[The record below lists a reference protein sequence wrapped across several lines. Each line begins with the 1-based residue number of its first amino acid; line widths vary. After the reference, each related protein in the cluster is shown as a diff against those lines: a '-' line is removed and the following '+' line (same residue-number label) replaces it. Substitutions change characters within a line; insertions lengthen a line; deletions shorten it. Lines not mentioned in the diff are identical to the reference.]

1 MNKKNKQNKQG
12 KIKSYSNEEL
22 LEKRKDYMEDLKH
35 LYTALSVVSATVSIG
50 NFVGKLGVK
59 AVIKCIE
66 KKIQRIHF
74 EMARRKMILNK

>member
-1 MNKKNKQNKQG
+1 MNKKNKQEKQE

-22 LEKRKDYMEDLKH
+22 LTKRKDYMEDLKH
-35 LYTALSVVSATVSIG
+35 LYTALSVVSSTVSIG

-59 AVIKCIE
+59 ATIKCIE

-74 EMARRKMILNK
+74 EMARRKMIFDK

>member
-1 MNKKNKQNKQG
+1 MNKKNKQEKQE

-22 LEKRKDYMEDLKH
+22 LEKRKDYIEDLKH

-50 NFVGKLGVK
+50 NLIGRLGAK
-59 AVIKCIE
+59 AAIKCIE

-74 EMARRKMILNK
+74 EMARRKMIFNK

>member
-1 MNKKNKQNKQG
+1 MNKKNKQG
-12 KIKSYSNEEL
+12 KIKSYSNVEL

-50 NFVGKLGVK
+50 NLIGKLGVK

-74 EMARRKMILNK
+74 EMARRKMTLNK

>member
-12 KIKSYSNEEL
+12 KIKFYSNEKL
-22 LEKRKDYMEDLKH
+22 LAKRKDYIEDLKH

-50 NFVGKLGVK
+50 NFVGKLGAK
-59 AVIKCIE
+59 AAIKCIE

-74 EMARRKMILNK
+74 EMARRKMTLDK